1 MTTPIFILSLPRS
14 GSTLLQ
20 RILLSSGECST
31 LGEPSL
37 LLRFLGDAKD
47 VARYATYRE
56 NNLEVSMYDMRAKW
70 SGFDDAYR
78 DGVKNLMLNIYTN
91 LADGKKYFVDKT
103 PRYTLI
109 AEEIYKTFPNAK
121 FIVLWRHPLAVA
133 ASISS
138 TFYKG
143 KWRFDDFIVDLT
155 TGIDRLYAFQQKY
168 SDQICSIRYED
179 LVSAPEATL
188 TQVGDYL
195 GWPDLAKVSNDALPT
210 SAGGTLG
217 DPSGVVKYSRLSP
230 ESRDSWMK
238 TYNNWYRQ
246 NWAKKYFEDQRAT
259 WLEALGYTL
268 PSTLQSCSLPCNIL
282 SSLRDSAYASK
293 RNRSHKKRA
302 LKAFRKDHI
311 YPYSFKPPQT

>member
-1 MTTPIFILSLPRS
+1 MTTPIFIFSLPRS

-37 LLRFLGDAKD
+37 LLRFLGDSKD

-78 DGVKNLMLNIYTN
+78 EGVKNLMLNIYTN
-91 LADGKKYFVDKT
+91 LSDGKKYFVDKT

-168 SDQICSIRYED
+168 SDQVCSIRYED

-188 TQVGDYL
+188 IQVGDYL
-195 GWPDLAKVSNDALPT
+195 GWPDLAKVSNDALPA

-230 ESRDSWMK
+230 ESRDSWMN
-238 TYNNWYRQ
+238 TYNNWYRK
-246 NWAKKYFEDQRAT
+246 NWAKKYFAHPRAN
-259 WLEALGYTL
+259 WLEELGYSL
-268 PSTLQSCSLPCNIL
+268 PTNLQSCSLPKNL
-282 SSLRDSAYASK
+282 LTSLGDLKYALT

-302 LKAFRKDHI
+302 LKAFKKDNI
-311 YPYSFKPPQT
+311 YPYTFKAPKA